1 MIRELIDTE
10 LETVAGGLFDV
21 TSFAH
26 SFNTVIA
33 SNSAPQFSQAFGG
46 AGIGGNGG
54 TATARKIGRAS
65 WRASQK
71 LFGDARSFQKKRESP
86 HSSRLLPSGGGGL
99 FFRHNFFPLP

>member
-21 TSFAH
+21 ASFAH

-54 TATARKIGRAS
+54 AATSLNVAG
-65 WRASQK
+65 SQQI
-71 LFGDARSFQKKRESP
+71 LTQI
-86 HSSRLLPSGGGGL
+86 
-99 FFRHNFFPLP
+99 

>member
-21 TSFAH
+21 ASFAH

-33 SNSAPQFSQAFGG
+33 SNSAPQFSQAFVG

-54 TATARKIGRAS
+54 AATSLNVAGTQQILT
-65 WRASQK
+65 QI
-71 LFGDARSFQKKRESP
+71 
-86 HSSRLLPSGGGGL
+86 
-99 FFRHNFFPLP
+99 

>member
-21 TSFAH
+21 ASFAH

-46 AGIGGNGG
+46 VGIGGNGG
-54 TATARKIGRAS
+54 AATSLNIGPT
-65 WRASQK
+65 QQN
-71 LFGDARSFQKKRESP
+71 LVQI
-86 HSSRLLPSGGGGL
+86 
-99 FFRHNFFPLP
+99 

>member
-21 TSFAH
+21 ASFAH
-26 SFNTVIA
+26 PFNTVIA

-54 TATARKIGRAS
+54 AATSLNVAGTQQILT
-65 WRASQK
+65 QI
-71 LFGDARSFQKKRESP
+71 
-86 HSSRLLPSGGGGL
+86 
-99 FFRHNFFPLP
+99 

>member
-21 TSFAH
+21 ASFAH

-46 AGIGGNGG
+46 IGIGGNGG
-54 TATARKIGRAS
+54 AATSLNVAGTQQILT
-65 WRASQK
+65 QI
-71 LFGDARSFQKKRESP
+71 
-86 HSSRLLPSGGGGL
+86 
-99 FFRHNFFPLP
+99 

>member
-10 LETVAGGLFDV
+10 LETVAGGLLDV

-26 SFNTVIA
+26 SFDTVIA

-54 TATARKIGRAS
+54 AATSLNIGPT
-65 WRASQK
+65 QQN
-71 LFGDARSFQKKRESP
+71 LVQI
-86 HSSRLLPSGGGGL
+86 
-99 FFRHNFFPLP
+99 

>member
-54 TATARKIGRAS
+54 AAASLYRAGAPQNPAPILIGDCPTLHRPP
-65 WRASQK
+65 
-71 LFGDARSFQKKRESP
+71 GCP
-86 HSSRLLPSGGGGL
+86 PPPPLPPLGGGVW
-99 FFRHNFFPLP
+99 F

>member
-21 TSFAH
+21 ASFAH

-46 AGIGGNGG
+46 VGIGGNGG
-54 TATARKIGRAS
+54 AATSLNVAGTQQILT
-65 WRASQK
+65 QI
-71 LFGDARSFQKKRESP
+71 
-86 HSSRLLPSGGGGL
+86 
-99 FFRHNFFPLP
+99 